1 MTEQAVGTQQ
11 TAGPGSHELL
21 RGVIQHLLS
30 ELKKG
35 AGDKE
40 KRRYVEEWMRGL
52 SEKFPE
58 FSIREGLRDYYLSEA
73 ERLRG
78 EFDSATELTEKLG
91 IARSIETYL
100 DKAADYGSH
109 DSR

>member
-1 MTEQAVGTQQ
+1 MTEQPAGTQQ
-11 TAGPGSHELL
+11 AADPGSHELL
-21 RGVIQHLLS
+21 RGVIQHLLV
-30 ELKKG
+30 ELKSG

-73 ERLRG
+73 GRLRG
-78 EFDSATELTEKLG
+78 EFDSASDLTEKLG
-91 IARSIETYL
+91 LARAIETYL
-100 DKAADYGSH
+100 DKAADYSRR